1 MYFFIMKQ
9 KKFTHIKKEEIKDM
23 LSEEN
28 DSGRYYATPEGK
40 FPSVTTVTGWEK
52 RKFFAEWRKNNP
64 EEAKRTTS
72 RGTRLHSL
80 LEQYLNNEKLDKKKI
95 DPFTLD
101 LFLQIQPE
109 INKIDNI
116 HALEVPL
123 YSKLLKLAG
132 RVDCIAEY
140 NGELAVIDFKGST
153 KQKRKEDIEN
163 YFLQATAYSIMWKER
178 IGIPI
183 KKIVI
188 LISCEDGGVQ
198 IFESDPVK
206 YVAAL
211 KQAIEK
217 YQKEKNET
225 L

>member
-1 MYFFIMKQ
+1 MKQ
-9 KKFTHIKKEEIKDM
+9 KKFTHIEKKEIIDL

-28 DSGRYYATPEGK
+28 SSGRYYDTPEGK

-64 EEAKRTTS
+64 DEAKRTTN
-72 RGTRLHSL
+72 RGSKLHSL
-80 LEQYLNNEKLDKKKI
+80 IEKYIDNEKLNKKEI

-101 LFLQIQPE
+101 LFLQIKDE
-109 INKIDNI
+109 VDKIDNI
-116 HALEVPL
+116 HALELPL

-132 RVDCIAEY
+132 RVDCIAEFD
-140 NGELAVIDFKGST
+140 GELSVIDFKGST

-178 IGIPI
+178 TGIPV

-188 LISCEDGGVQ
+188 LIACEDGGVQ
-198 IFESDPVK
+198 VFESNPVK

-211 KQAIEK
+211 KSCIEK
-217 YQKEKNET
+217 YEKEKNAT